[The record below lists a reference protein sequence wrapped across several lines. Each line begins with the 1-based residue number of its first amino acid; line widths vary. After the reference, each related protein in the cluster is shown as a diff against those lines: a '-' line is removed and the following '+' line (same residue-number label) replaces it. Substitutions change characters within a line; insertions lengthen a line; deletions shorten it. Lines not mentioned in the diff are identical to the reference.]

1 PILVVAFVVACL
13 ILGIIFYKSSEQRKK
28 TIKAFEFRYTL
39 FLVTSVVVIIYC
51 VDLINAAQNVMKQI
65 QPSLTFLTRY
75 KKCGQARM
83 ISACTQVAQ
92 KNKESID
99 ESLKTLSDYRN
110 LMRVMQVLAVIFLS
124 LLVVSIVVSLY
135 KFWKVHEID
144 SSARETRSTRIVN
157 EFITWTIYPILFLV
171 LMSVALSVVVSVMDL
186 GNFEGDVSIAF
197 GIMGMIEGSILLV
210 FSKDLWIFV
219 FKTDWGKTGVNHS
232 LGRVKNHL
240 PHCHL
245 PHRVVDFF
253 R

>member
-1 PILVVAFVVACL
+1 M
-13 ILGIIFYKSSEQRKK
+13 
-28 TIKAFEFRYTL
+28 
-39 FLVTSVVVIIYC
+39 SV
-51 VDLINAAQNVMKQI
+51 LN
-65 QPSLTFLTRY
+65 RY
-75 KKCGQARM
+75 KECGEARK

-99 ESLKTLSDYRN
+99 ESLKALSDYRN
-110 LMRVMQVLAVIFLS
+110 VMLVMQILAVIFLS

-144 SSARETRSTRIVN
+144 SSARKTRSTRIVN
-157 EFITWTIYPILFLV
+157 EFITWTIYPILFLI
-171 LMSVALSVVVSVMDL
+171 LMSVALSVVVAVMDL
-186 GNFEGDVSIAF
+186 VNFEGDVSIAF

-232 LGRVKNHL
+232 LGRVKKHL
-240 PHCHL
+240 PHWHW
-245 PHRVVDFF
+245 PHWVVDFF